1 MNFFA
6 VGGED
11 GHGSPGRLAVLDMP
25 GYGKGSRE
33 EWGPEIMKYLIGRK
47 QLRRAFLLV
56 DVLHGL
62 KRSDEEILSLFR
74 QNAIS
79 HQIILSKVDRILFP
93 KSRPSIARMERNSP
107 ELDCICENLKGKI
120 QPGNGDGP
128 EALGEIVTCSAEAT
142 LEGKKLGI
150 NNVRWA
156 VLAATGLG
164 EEKRKLLPS
173 EMATNVPSDGV
184 SIGNTVHPDFT
195 LEN

>member
-1 MNFFA
+1 M
-6 VGGED
+6 
-11 GHGSPGRLAVLDMP
+11 GSNRN
-25 GYGKGSRE
+25 
-33 EWGPEIMKYLIGRK
+33 
-47 QLRRAFLLV
+47 QLTTRRVRRAFLLV
-56 DVLHGL
+56 DALHGL

-74 QNAIS
+74 QNAIP

-93 KSRPSIARMERNSP
+93 KSRPSLARMQRNYP
-107 ELDCICENLKGKI
+107 ELDRICEQMKGKI

-164 EEKRKLLPS
+164 EEKRKLSPS
-173 EMATNVPSDGV
+173 EMSTSIANDDV
-184 SIGNTVHPDFT
+184 SIGSTVHPDSI
-195 LEN
+195 LEH

>member
-1 MNFFA
+1 MQ
-6 VGGED
+6 
-11 GHGSPGRLAVLDMP
+11 R
-25 GYGKGSRE
+25 R
-33 EWGPEIMKYLIGRK
+33 
-47 QLRRAFLLV
+47 LRRAFLLV
-56 DVLHGL
+56 DALHGL

-107 ELDCICENLKGKI
+107 ELDRICENLKGKI